1 MYFSISRTTS
11 RQLPT
16 NVKMHMHITCLCS
29 STQHMGEIREILGQ
43 TFWLL

>member
-1 MYFSISRTTS
+1 MWFSISRTTS
-11 RQLPT
+11 PQLPM

-29 STQHMGEIREILGQ
+29 STQDIGEIREILGQ